1 MREIKFRG
9 KDKANGRWH
18 YGLLE
23 IPLTNR
29 KISRH
34 YILGY
39 NYSQYGKDEVY
50 AESVGQYTGLK
61 DKSGI
66 EIYEGDIVK
75 LKYGEQP
82 TVGFVDGGHD
92 VIDGWEEEVIGDITY
107 ERGAFMIGEYLIW
120 SAEAMGFDYSL
131 EVLGNVY
138 EHPHLLSE

>member
-61 DKSGI
+61 DKNGI
-66 EIYEGDIVK
+66 EIYEGDI
-75 LKYGEQP
+75 LKWDEKEW
-82 TVGFVDGGHD
+82 GHPFNELVEWD
-92 VIDGWEEEVIGDITY
+92 FDQLDMRKRDWAEFCEVIGNAT
-107 ERGAFMIGEYLIW
+107 
-120 SAEAMGFDYSL
+120 
-131 EVLGNVY
+131 
-138 EHPHLLSE
+138 EHPYLLSE